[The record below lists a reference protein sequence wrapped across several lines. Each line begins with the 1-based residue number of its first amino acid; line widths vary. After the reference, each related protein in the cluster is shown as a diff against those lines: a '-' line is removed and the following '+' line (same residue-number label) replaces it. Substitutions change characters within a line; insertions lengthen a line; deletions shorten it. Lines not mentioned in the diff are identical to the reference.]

1 MSLNV
6 SKMSPKCLQNISKC
20 LQNISKISPNVST
33 NGWLHQSQMPNETS
47 SLYIE
52 KKIHPFWYVVLS
64 YYVQLMAKKFT
75 LFSFVHSDL
84 WCTWECI
91 FAPAGSWIFFLKKQ
105 QCFSLA
111 NFSAKIFPVQIT
123 FFFRVEYI

>member
-1 MSLNV
+1 
-6 SKMSPKCLQNISKC
+6 MSPKCLQNISKC
-20 LQNISKISPNVST
+20 LQNVSKISPKCLQMSPQMDGYT
-33 NGWLHQSQMPNETS
+33 NLKCLTS

-84 WCTWECI
+84 
-91 FAPAGSWIFFLKKQ
+91 
-105 QCFSLA
+105 
-111 NFSAKIFPVQIT
+111 
-123 FFFRVEYI
+123 